1 MPNQFPDERNMY
13 PSKNGVISSGR
24 NPKRLEVMRKENQ
37 TERNGDQGN
46 IQKMEEI
53 EEIRNQIPQY
63 N

>member
-1 MPNQFPDERNMY
+1 MY
-13 PSKNGVISSGR
+13 PSKNGVTSSGR
-24 NPKRLEVMRKENQ
+24 NPKVMRKENQ

-46 IQKMEEI
+46 IEKMEEI

>member
-1 MPNQFPDERNMY
+1 MY
-13 PSKNGVISSGR
+13 PSKNGVTSSGR
-24 NPKRLEVMRKENQ
+24 NPKRLEVMCKENQ

-46 IQKMEEI
+46 IEKMEEI